1 MLDLKSWLSAFMF
14 FFCNVAFSS
23 MPVFLPTIINAM
35 GFDRLSS
42 QGLSAPP
49 FLFAFVVVLL
59 TAWLSDKYKSRSVPM
74 IFHALMA
81 MGGYL
86 ILVIAGTTRMQSH
99 ALRYMAV
106 YPICAGFFSAVTI
119 IITWTVNN
127 QPSDEGK
134 GTGMA
139 VLNVVGQMGPLVGTR
154 LYPDVE
160 GPYYVKGMTVC
171 AVAMGMVVVLA
182 FALRVVLSRENAKR
196 RTKEV
201 EGEGLMGGDAQ
212 PKEFIYM
219 I

>member
-1 MLDLKSWLSAFMF
+1 
-14 FFCNVAFSS
+14 VAFSS

-81 MGGYL
+81 KCGYL
-86 ILVIAGTTRMQSH
+86 ILVIAGATRLQSH
-99 ALRYMAV
+99 AVRYMAI

-127 QPSDEGK
+127 QASDEGK
-134 GTGMA
+134 GTGIA
-139 VLNVVGQMGPLVGTR
+139 VLNVVGQMGPLIGTR

-160 GPYYVKGMTVC
+160 GPYYLNGMIVC
-171 AVAMGMVVVLA
+171 AVAMGMVAVLA
-182 FALRVVLSRENAKR
+182 FALRLVLSRENDR
-196 RTKEV
+196 RRGKWKEA
-201 EGEGLMGGDAQ
+201 EGEGLVGGDAQ
-212 PKEFIYM
+212 TKEFVYM